1 MISFVSLIIQ
11 VTIQRCDDAGLRF
24 LGLTTNYNKDFA
36 HLTGLERMR
45 YFKEHAEERFGM
57 AKFLDYRVGQ
67 IERGKVELRYEPDAE
82 HVNLLSTIH
91 GGVLASLLD
100 TVMGCALITMLDA
113 GERHT
118 IIDLHTKFV
127 RPVSLE
133 TRPLKVRGI
142 VDHRGRRQCTMS
154 GKIIAPDNKLCATG
168 LATAMIL

>member
-1 MISFVSLIIQ
+1 
-11 VTIQRCDDAGLRF
+11 
-24 LGLTTNYNKDFA
+24 LTVNYNTDFA

-45 YFKEHAEERFGM
+45 HFEEHAEERFGM
-57 AKFLDYRVGQ
+57 ASFLGYRVAQ
-67 IERGKVELRYEPDAE
+67 IESGEVELLYEPDKE

-100 TVMGCALITMLDA
+100 TVMGCALMTMLDA

-118 IIDLHTKFV
+118 IIDLHTKFM
-127 RPVSLE
+127 RPVTLG
-133 TRPLKVRGI
+133 TRALKIHGI

-154 GKIIAPDNKLCATG
+154 GKIIAPDDKLCATG